1 MTAEKL
7 NSPSQAPSQRLLSPC
22 LLVLWLVVLS
32 IFLYIEDPGLSG
44 APERASLITGTE
56 HHSVLLKELVLFV
69 EDKVPAAGEAEHVGH
84 VARALDNV
92 CVDVLQIAITTIALE
107 IYSPDVIIGFIQ
119 ISKKRFRNL
128 KMLKMFLL

>member
-1 MTAEKL
+1 MLDLTRHSILRSEQIL
-7 NSPSQAPSQRLLSPC
+7 TSSSPC
-22 LLVLWLVVLS
+22 LEEKLHLLRHECLG
-32 IFLYIEDPGLSG
+32 PGLSG
-44 APERASLITGTE
+44 APEQASLITGTE
-56 HHSVLLKELVLFV
+56 HLTVLLEELVSFI

-92 CVDVLQIAITTIALE
+92 CVDVLQIVITIIALE

-128 KMLKMFLL
+128 KMLKIFLL